1 MDARS
6 LPETLTFLLGIEN
19 VARGEPPLIIAAGGT
34 IGPVANSIWP
44 GIHNPG
50 ASGEPRQVSIQV
62 PVLHPMLCLVSEP
75 KPKVYTQDSGILQGL
90 RVINTGAD
98 RNSGSDQMSMEPE
111 G

>member
-1 MDARS
+1 MLNRTEIQSFPAPSTFDRSALEMDARS

-75 KPKVYTQDSGILQGL
+75 KPKVYTQTQVYS
-90 RVINTGAD
+90 RA
-98 RNSGSDQMSMEPE
+98 
-111 G
+111 